1 MGTADL
7 HAMENSRFQTAAGVP
22 GTSVTYRKNP
32 LSLVWLKIT
41 IRHAIIRR
49 ISMCSA
55 LLCSALLCSALL
67 CSQQLSHDSFLCTT
81 LLSFF
86 YKLAEKISSWQFKNI
101 YELSE
106 RCSIVKQN
114 IFHFLHRSQIMRPVK
129 QVKFKSAHPYIC

>member
-49 ISMCSA
+49 ISM
-55 LLCSALLCSALL
+55 CSALL